1 MVRESSWR
9 LPLTLQETA
18 PAAGRAFVLARVEVF
33 LRLHHLLLHFL
44 RLTHELLHIAARNA
58 GETASCHNE
67 KSSLSIKSCVFH
79 YTPFGRK

>member
-9 LPLTLQETA
+9 LPLTLA
-18 PAAGRAFVLARVEVF
+18 GNRAAAGRAFVLARVEVF
-33 LRLHHLLLHFL
+33 LHLHHLLLHLL

>member
-18 PAAGRAFVLARVEVF
+18 PPPAVLARVEVF
-33 LRLHHLLLHFL
+33 LRLHHLLLHLL

-67 KSSLSIKSCVFH
+67 KSSLNIKSCVFH